1 MKKLKLPNL
10 PKRKSG
16 ADAAEPEAAKRTAR
30 TQIQVPRAVEDLYR
44 DMRDRRLLFPALALI
59 VAIIAVPIALSAS
72 KEPAPAP
79 AVFQPPEGSEAVAP
93 AVVTEQ
99 QVGVRDYRK
108 RLEGLKSKDPFAG
121 SFASDDASAA
131 GGGGELVEP
140 PSTST
145 ATSTPTPSASSTT
158 SLPSSTSP
166 STTPSGSS
174 GDGSDSDGGKTLLV
188 LAPRIDIRGGLVHE
202 RKRINDVEIG
212 DLVPSRKH
220 APIAM
225 FLSVS
230 DDLETVQFLVS
241 DEVSDTDGDG
251 SCKPRASQCEF
262 LTLREDEKRYFT
274 YGPHEK
280 RYSLKITDIRE
291 EIVDRRKVPGG

>member
-10 PKRKSG
+10 PKRKPG
-16 ADAAEPEAAKRTAR
+16 AETARPDAAKRTAR
-30 TQIQVPRAVEDLYR
+30 SQIQVPRAVEDLYR

-99 QVGVRDYRK
+99 PVGVRDYRK

-121 SFASDDASAA
+121 SFASDDANPSSE
-131 GGGGELVEP
+131 GELVEP

-158 SLPSSTSP
+158 SSLPPTSS
-166 STTPSGSS
+166 STTPSVPS
-174 GDGSDSDGGKTLLV
+174 GDDSDSDGGKTLLV
-188 LAPRIDIRGGLVHE
+188 LAPRIDVRGGPVHK

-251 SCKPRASQCEF
+251 SCKPRASHCEF

-274 YGPHEK
+274 YGPHDK